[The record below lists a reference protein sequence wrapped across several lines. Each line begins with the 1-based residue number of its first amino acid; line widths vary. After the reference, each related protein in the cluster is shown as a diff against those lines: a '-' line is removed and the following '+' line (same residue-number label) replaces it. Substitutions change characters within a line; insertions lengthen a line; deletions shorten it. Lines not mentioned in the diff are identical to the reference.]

1 MCDWWFN
8 VDCSLSE
15 SLYFLNIE
23 IAEKNAERQRQRERE
38 REEAKEEEEE
48 ERQRKELTADEI
60 NDLRAGGEEKTRE
73 QPRRPNSLG
82 GRPPVSSPQF
92 SQTKSRPKNSRR
104 PKVSKTTKAP
114 RVANRFN
121 GFGRLRKSKSS
132 ASTTTATSSG
142 RVKTTINLRNTQTKT
157 SPPVRN
163 NFAFGRQSVTSATN
177 NEGRK
182 KKKKSRLRKAKN
194 QNNNSQSSSRFKTK
208 PFTNFGNG
216 QSRFGNF

>member
-23 IAEKNAERQRQRERE
+23 GAEKNAERQRQREQE
-38 REEAKEEEEE
+38 REEAKEEG
-48 ERQRKELTADEI
+48 RQRKELTADEI
-60 NDLRAGGEEKTRE
+60 NDLRAGGEEERKE
-73 QPRRPNSLG
+73 QPRRANSLG
-82 GRPPVSSPQF
+82 GRPAVSSNQF
-92 SQTKSRPKNSRR
+92 SQAKSRPTNSRR
-104 PKVSKTTKAP
+104 PKAKTTKAP

-132 ASTTTATSSG
+132 ASTAPVTNG
-142 RVKTTINLRNTQTKT
+142 RVKTTINLRNTKTQT
-157 SPPVRN
+157 SPVRN
-163 NFAFGRQSVTSATN
+163 NFAFGRQSVKSASK

-182 KKKKSRLRKAKN
+182 KKKNKSRLRKAKN
-194 QNNNSQSSSRFKTK
+194 QNNNSQSSSRFKTR

>member
-38 REEAKEEEEE
+38 REEAKEEE
-48 ERQRKELTADEI
+48 RQRKELTADEI
-60 NDLRAGGEEKTRE
+60 NDLKAGGEEERRE
-73 QPRRPNSLG
+73 QPRRPSSLG
-82 GRPPVSSPQF
+82 GRPAVSGNQF
-92 SQTKSRPKNSRR
+92 SQSKSRPNNSRR
-104 PKVSKTTKAP
+104 PKAKATNAP
-114 RVANRFN
+114 KAANRFN
-121 GFGRLRKSKSS
+121 RFGRLRQSKPKP
-132 ASTTTATSSG
+132 TTTTTTGSSG
-142 RVKTTINLRNTQTKT
+142 RVKTTINLRNTKTQT
-157 SPPVRN
+157 SPVRN
-163 NFAFGRQSVTSATN
+163 NFAFGRQSVKSASR

-182 KKKKSRLRKAKN
+182 KKKNKSRLRKAKN
-194 QNNNSQSSSRFKTK
+194 QNNNSQSSSRFKTR

>member
-121 GFGRLRKSKSS
+121 GFGRLRKSKTSPS
-132 ASTTTATSSG
+132 TATSG
-142 RVKTTINLRNTQTKT
+142 RVKTTINLRNSQTETKN
-157 SPPVRN
+157 PVRN
-163 NFAFGRQSVTSATN
+163 NFAFGRQSVKSASE
-177 NEGRK
+177 NEGRKK

>member
-23 IAEKNAERQRQRERE
+23 VAEKNAERQRQREQE
-38 REEAKEEEEE
+38 REEAKEE
-48 ERQRKELTADEI
+48 ERQRKELTAEEI
-60 NDLRAGGEEKTRE
+60 IDLKTGGEEERRE
-73 QPRRPNSLG
+73 QPRRPSSLG
-82 GRPPVSSPQF
+82 GRPSVSSNQF
-92 SQTKSRPKNSRR
+92 SQSKTRPSNSRR
-104 PKVSKTTKAP
+104 PKAQTTKAP

-121 GFGRLRKSKSS
+121 GFGRLRKSKSKP
-132 ASTTTATSSG
+132 STTSSNSG
-142 RVKTTINLRNTQTKT
+142 RVKTTINLRDTETQ
-157 SPPVRN
+157 PNPVSN
-163 NFAFGRQSVTSATN
+163 NFAFGRPSVKSASRN
-177 NEGRK
+177 GGR

-194 QNNNSQSSSRFKTK
+194 QNNNSQSSSRFKTR

>member
-23 IAEKNAERQRQRERE
+23 VAEKNAERQRQREQE
-38 REEAKEEEEE
+38 REEAKEE

-60 NDLRAGGEEKTRE
+60 NDLRAGGEEETRE
-73 QPRRPNSLG
+73 QPRRSNSLG
-82 GRPPVSSPQF
+82 GRPAVSRNQF
-92 SQTKSRPKNSRR
+92 SQIKSRPTNSRR
-104 PKVSKTTKAP
+104 PKSKATSAP

-142 RVKTTINLRNTQTKT
+142 RVKTTINLRNTQTQT
-157 SPPVRN
+157 NPVRN
-163 NFAFGRQSVTSATN
+163 NFRQSVKSASK
-177 NEGRK
+177 NEGRKK

-194 QNNNSQSSSRFKTK
+194 PNNNSQGSSRFKTK